1 MSVVARLV
9 IGFVAGDDA
18 QDLIEYALL
27 AGLIAIIAIFG
38 VTQVGN
44 AVDNV
49 LWRTVATGLGNAL

>member
-9 IGFVAGDDA
+9 SGFVLGDDA

-27 AGLIAIIAIFG
+27 AGLIAIIALFG

-44 AVDNV
+44 AVQNV
-49 LWRTVATGLGNAL
+49 LWSTVATGLGNAL